1 MDVLVVSGDTEDM
14 GRTVS
19 QRNQGASASKPAAA
33 KNRTARVG
41 NSLGRRDATD
51 ASPLAPGLYV
61 VATPI
66 GNAEDITLRALTV
79 LRAVDE
85 VACEDSRVTAKLL
98 ARHGVGAKLT
108 PYHEHNA
115 ARARPRL
122 LADLSGGGRI
132 ALVSDAGTPLV
143 SDPGYKL
150 VRACIEAGIPVIP
163 VPGPSAPLTAL
174 LVSGLPSDRF
184 LFAGFL
190 PNKSTARRRV
200 FGELA
205 AVPATL
211 LFFESAQRLAE
222 SLADMAE
229 VLGDRPAAVARE
241 LTKLF
246 EECRRGGLAEL
257 AAHYRESGPPKGEI
271 VIVCG
276 GATGA
281 AAEAAAETLDSQ
293 LVVALERMSLK
304 DAVAAVATA
313 TGLPRKQVY
322 ARALHLAENDT
333 AEPDKPGSGP

>member
-1 MDVLVVSGDTEDM
+1 MVSRDTEGA
-14 GRTVS
+14 GRALS
-19 QRNQGASASKPAAA
+19 QRNQGAAASKPAAA
-33 KNRTARVG
+33 KNRAARVR
-41 NSLGRRDATD
+41 NSPERREATD
-51 ASPLAPGLYV
+51 GSPPAPGLYV

-79 LRAVDE
+79 LREADE

-98 ARHGVGAKLT
+98 ARHGIGAKLT

-122 LADLSGGGRI
+122 LAKLSAGGRI

-163 VPGPSAPLTAL
+163 VPGPSAPLAAL

-190 PNKSTARRRV
+190 PNKSAARRRV
-200 FGELA
+200 FGKLA

-222 SLADMAE
+222 SLDDMAA

-246 EECRRGGLAEL
+246 EECRRGSLAEL
-257 AAHYRESGPPKGEI
+257 AAHYRDSGPPKGEI

-276 GATGA
+276 GATGDN
-281 AAEAAAETLDSQ
+281 AEAAAETLDAQ
-293 LVVALERMSLK
+293 LATALERMSLK
-304 DAVAAVATA
+304 DAVAAVAEA

-322 ARALHLAENDT
+322 ARALQLASD
-333 AEPDKPGSGP
+333 DKPGNEP